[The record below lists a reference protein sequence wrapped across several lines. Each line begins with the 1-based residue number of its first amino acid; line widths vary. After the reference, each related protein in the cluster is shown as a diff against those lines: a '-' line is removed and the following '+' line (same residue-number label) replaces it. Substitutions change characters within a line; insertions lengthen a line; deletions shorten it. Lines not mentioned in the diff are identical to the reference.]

1 MKGNKGKQGR
11 VGLRHL
17 LQLPSC
23 SPFLKPETLVPLKN
37 AIVHMGSG
45 QHGQVLS
52 FTKCRHDLPDNLRLL
67 HTVLEAFQEMKICIE
82 NQTRDT
88 KDGAHHMPLHT
99 QETRQ
104 KRAICVRFGEKI
116 SGGGG
121 HVSSFERGGGAL
133 AWGVHWHEGGGD
145 FAVLHPPEPSKTHYP
160 GKKR

>member
-23 SPFLKPETLVPLKN
+23 SPFLKPETLVPLKH

-45 QHGQVLS
+45 QHGQVLD
-52 FTKCRHDLPDNLRLL
+52 FTKCRHDLPDNLSLL
-67 HTVLEAFQEMKICIE
+67 HTGLGTFREMKICIE
-82 NQTRDT
+82 NQTHDT

-104 KRAICVRFGEKI
+104 KKGNLCAI
-116 SGGGG
+116 
-121 HVSSFERGGGAL
+121 
-133 AWGVHWHEGGGD
+133 W
-145 FAVLHPPEPSKTHYP
+145 
-160 GKKR
+160 